1 MTPGASI
8 NNGSKLGIISGEGD
22 LPARIIAACRDRGRP
37 FFVLALEGRTA
48 PEAVGDTPHAWVRLG
63 AAGKALK
70 LLRKEKVEDLVLAG
84 AVRRPSLAELKP
96 DLWVAT
102 FLARNGKALLA
113 AADDDD
119 DDGLIQALIRQMEKS
134 EGFRVVEPETLL
146 ATVAP

>member
-8 NNGSKLGIISGEGD
+8 NNGSKLGIIAGEGD

-70 LLRKEKVEDLVLAG
+70 LLRREKVEALVLAG
-84 AVRRPSLAELKP
+84 PVSRPTLAELKP
-96 DLWVAT
+96 DLWAAK
-102 FLARNGKALLA
+102 FLAKKGKQVF
-113 AADDDD
+113 DD
-119 DDGLIQALIRQMEKS
+119 DDGLLGALIREMEET
-134 EGFRVVEPETLL
+134 EGFQIGRAHV
-146 ATVAP
+146 

>member
-8 NNGSKLGIISGEGD
+8 NNGSKLGIIAGEGD

-70 LLRKEKVEDLVLAG
+70 LLRREKVEALVLAG
-84 AVRRPSLAELKP
+84 PVSRPTLAELKP
-96 DLWVAT
+96 DLWAAK
-102 FLARNGKALLA
+102 FLAKKGKQVF
-113 AADDDD
+113 DD
-119 DDGLIQALIRQMEKS
+119 DDGLLGALIREMEET
-134 EGFRVVEPETLL
+134 EGFRVVQAETLL
-146 ATVAP
+146 ANP